1 MIESMTGY
9 GKSELIL
16 PEKKV
21 VIELRTLNSK
31 SLDIQI
37 KMPSCFREKELT
49 IREILSTNLYRGK
62 IELFIKI
69 EQIESELPY
78 NININLAEKYHKQIK
93 KFQNK
98 IGSTE
103 NIISTVFKLPDLIE
117 KKKLLLNGNNW
128 GGIKKSLLLAIKQVK
143 AYREKEG
150 NELSLDI
157 TKRIKIISK
166 NLVEIKSFT
175 KERRALIKDR
185 LVKKLKEIEL
195 TDENRLEQELIY
207 YLEKYDI
214 TEEQVRLKTHLQYFE
229 DTINESVSQGKK
241 LGFIGQ
247 EIGREINTI
256 GAKASNSE
264 IQIIV
269 VNMKNELEKIKEQLM
284 NIL

>member
-37 KMPSCFREKELT
+37 KMPSCFREKELA

-78 NININLAEKYHKQIK
+78 NININLAEKYHNQIK

>member
-21 VIELRTLNSK
+21 FIELRTLNSK

-37 KMPSCFREKELT
+37 KMPSYFREKELN

-62 IELFIKI
+62 IELFIKT
-69 EQIESELPY
+69 EQTESELPY
-78 NININLAEKYHKQIK
+78 NINIDLAEKYHNQIK
-93 KFQNK
+93 KFQKK

-103 NIISTVFKLPDLIE
+103 NIISTVFKFPDLIE
-117 KKKLLLNGNNW
+117 KKKLLLNRNNW
-128 GGIKKSLLLAIKQVK
+128 REIKKSLLLAIQQAKL
-143 AYREKEG
+143 YREKEG
-150 NELSLDI
+150 SKLSSDI
-157 TKRIKIISK
+157 NKRIKIISK
-166 NLVEIKSFT
+166 NLVKIKSFT

-185 LVKKLKEIEL
+185 LVKKLKELEL
-195 TDENRLEQELIY
+195 KDDNRLEQEMIY

-214 TEEQVRLKTHLQYFE
+214 TEEQVRLKTHLEYFK

-241 LGFIGQ
+241 LGFIAQ

-256 GAKASNSE
+256 GAKASHSE

>member
-78 NININLAEKYHKQIK
+78 NININLAEKYHNQIK